1 MGRSLSLI
9 RQSGLEQRR
18 APYCLRATPD
28 DRLLLLALSCF
39 VLILASSAYFWSN
52 NGAVAVTNCSN
63 PDQDVGSCTCCRSVR
78 ALLPT
83 CTTPQEEHDEHKQQ
97 QQGEH
102 ETKQSVLRHS
112 SKCSDGVGG
121 GCAAVT
127 VHIRLFEA
135 VIHCL
140 LGTYIISNEHAYMHT
155 CIHAYMRTAY
165 SIHVCLRTCI
175 QRMRPFYMHTHMHAY
190 MLTR

>member
-1 MGRSLSLI
+1 MSFDFNISCPSLLRLI
-9 RQSGLEQRR
+9 FNKHSSG
-18 APYCLRATPD
+18 A
-28 DRLLLLALSCF
+28 DRLLKLKRGTVGLSRGAQNKEVKCKR
-39 VLILASSAYFWSN
+39 ASKAYFWSI

-83 CTTPQEEHDEHKQQ
+83 RTTPHEEHDQHKQQ
-97 QQGEH
+97 QQGGH
-102 ETKQSVLRHS
+102 ETKQTVLQHS

-135 VIHCL
+135 AVIHCL
-140 LGTYIISNEHAYMHT
+140 LGTYIISNELAYMHT
-155 CIHAYMRTAY
+155 CIYAYMRTA
-165 SIHVCLRTCI
+165 
-175 QRMRPFYMHTHMHAY
+175 
-190 MLTR
+190 